1 MSDHDVTVRNPPAN
15 NTEHAIKRLLFVADA
30 AVADVDELP
39 PAVRVLIDAAS
50 EIFVLTPTLPG
61 RLAWLADDVDGFRH
75 VADERLDTVLGHMR
89 SIGARATG
97 MSGRGSVALII
108 EDAVAEFQPD
118 HVLIAVRTP
127 DHANWQER
135 GLIEH
140 IEERSGRPVTI
151 YAVDTRGRTA
161 HG

>member
-1 MSDHDVTVRNPPAN
+1 MSDHDFNARNPPAN
-15 NTEHAIKRLLFVADA
+15 NTEHAIKRLLFVADE

-61 RLAWLADDVDGFRH
+61 RLAWLADDVDGSRH

-97 MSGRGSVALII
+97 LSGRDGAALVI
-108 EDAVAEFQPD
+108 EDAVAEFRPD

-135 GLIEH
+135 GLVERIEK
-140 IEERSGRPVTI
+140 RFGRPVTI
-151 YAVDTRGRTA
+151 YA
-161 HG
+161 